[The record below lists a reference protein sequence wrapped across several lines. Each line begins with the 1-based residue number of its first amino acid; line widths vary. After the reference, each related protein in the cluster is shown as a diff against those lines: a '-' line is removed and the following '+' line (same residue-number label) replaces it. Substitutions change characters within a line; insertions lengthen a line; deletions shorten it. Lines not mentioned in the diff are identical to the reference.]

1 MDAASPSPF
10 HDPLFGPL
18 TGDAAMAV
26 LFTPHATIQ
35 AMLDVEAALAEVQA
49 ALGVIPAD
57 AATPIAEACHAERY
71 DIAAIGRAGTQSGN
85 IAIPLVKAL
94 TARVDGETARYV
106 HWGATSQ
113 DIVDTGLVLQ
123 LRGALDRIELQL
135 SELADAL
142 AMLARRYRDTP
153 MAGRT
158 WLQHALPIT
167 FGLKA
172 AGWLDAIT
180 RHRQRMVEMRPRV
193 LTLQFGGASGTLA
206 SLGTQGPAVAAALAQ
221 RLGLGLP
228 ATPWH
233 TNRDRIAEAATFAG
247 LVCGTLGKLARDVS
261 LMMQT
266 DVGEAFEPAAAGRG
280 GSSTMPHKRN
290 PVLCAAILASATTAP
305 GRVATML
312 AAQVQEHERAA
323 GTWSA
328 EWRVLPDLLID
339 TSGALARATELAT
352 GIEVDATRM
361 RANIETTN
369 GLILAEAAMMAL
381 APYLGRAEAH
391 HLVEQASRQ
400 AIAEARHLEDVL
412 SANESVM
419 RHLDA
424 ASLAKLFEPSGYL
437 GASARFIE
445 QVLDA
450 HATMRRRNEA

>member
-10 HDPLFGPL
+10 HDPLLGPL
-18 TGDAAMAV
+18 TGDAGLAS
-26 LFTPHATIQ
+26 LFTPQATLQ
-35 AMLDVEAALAEVQA
+35 AMLDVEAALADVQSG
-49 ALGVIPAD
+49 LGVIPAS
-57 AATPIAEACHAERY
+57 AAGPIADACRAERY
-71 DIAAIGRAGTQSGN
+71 DPGAIGRAGIQAGN
-85 IAIPLVKAL
+85 VAIPLVKAL
-94 TARVDGETARYV
+94 TAQVEGEAARYV

-113 DIVDTGLVLQ
+113 DIIDTGLMLQ
-123 LRGALDRIELQL
+123 LRDALARTDQQL
-135 SELADAL
+135 AELADAL

-180 RHRQRMVEMRPRV
+180 RHRHRLAELTPRV
-193 LTLQFGGASGTLA
+193 LALQFGGASGTLA
-206 SLGTQGPAVAAALAQ
+206 SLGAQGPAIAAALAE
-221 RLGLGLP
+221 RLALSLP

-233 TNRDRIAEAATFAG
+233 THRDRVAEVAAFAG

-266 DVGEAFEPAAAGRG
+266 DVAEAFEPAAAGRG

-305 GRVATML
+305 GRVAAIL

-328 EWRVLPDLLID
+328 EWRVLPELLID
-339 TSGALARATELAT
+339 MSGALARAKEIAS
-352 GIEVDATRM
+352 GIEIDATRM
-361 RANIETTN
+361 RANLEATN
-369 GLILAEAAMMAL
+369 GLVLAEAVMMAL
-381 APYLGRAEAH
+381 APHLGRAEAH
-391 HLVEQASRQ
+391 HLVEAASRQ

-412 SANESVM
+412 ASDMRVT

-424 ASLAKLFEPSGYL
+424 ASLARLFEPSGYL
-437 GASARFIE
+437 GASALFID
-445 QVLDA
+445 QALQA
-450 HATMRRRNEA
+450 HAQTGRETGT